1 MILRIAYGR
10 LKRGG
15 GAKYRNYGYTKQ
27 FFNPKKEAKLTS
39 IIDPIFNVQN
49 PNYGRGEGAAS
60 VCSNLNSS
68 SEE

>member
-1 MILRIAYGR
+1 MGG
-10 LKRGG
+10 LKEGG

-60 VCSNLNSS
+60 VCSNLNSTGS

>member
-27 FFNPKKEAKLTS
+27 FFNPKKEAK
-39 IIDPIFNVQN
+39 
-49 PNYGRGEGAAS
+49 
-60 VCSNLNSS
+60 
-68 SEE
+68 